1 MCSIHKMA
9 TVMKLEPIRM
19 GDLLKSS
26 EPAGSKYIPPSRRGT
41 EQTDKL
47 DMGDKNFP
55 SLGPATKKISAWG
68 KTAEPSTPVKT
79 GPSLSDKI
87 KEKLRLDAL
96 EEEERTR
103 VPESDVWKMTR
114 GQLQAGGWDILNL
127 GETKVQEESK
137 LLRTYSFTQE
147 GLSFYDYTYYLR
159 KPTKARV
166 VEVGPAVIQEDL
178 DYEDLDDLDE
188 WE

>member
-1 MCSIHKMA
+1 MA

-19 GDLLKSS
+19 GDLLKNS
-26 EPAGSKYIPPSRRGT
+26 EPSTKYVPPSRRGT

-55 SLGPATKKISAWG
+55 SLGPATKKVSTWG
-68 KTAEPSTPVKT
+68 KTVESST

-96 EEEERTR
+96 EEEERAR

-114 GQLQAGGWDILNL
+114 GQLQAGGWDILSL
-127 GETKVQEESK
+127 GETSVQEESK

-159 KPTKARV
+159 KPIKTRV
-166 VEVGPAVIQEDL
+166 VEVGPAVIQEDI
-178 DYEDLDDLDE
+178 EDLEDLDE
-188 WE
+188 WD

>member
-1 MCSIHKMA
+1 MSNLRNKVNLIGRVGNTPEKKEVGNGYTLTRFSIA
-9 TVMKLEPIRM
+9 TNESLKDNATGEWKKLTTWHNV
-19 GDLLKSS
+19 
-26 EPAGSKYIPPSRRGT
+26 Y
-41 EQTDKL
+41 
-47 DMGDKNFP
+47 
-55 SLGPATKKISAWG
+55 AWG

-96 EEEERTR
+96 EEEERAR

-114 GQLQAGGWDILNL
+114 GQLQAGGWDILSL

-159 KPTKARV
+159 KPIKTRV
-166 VEVGPAVIQEDL
+166 VEVGPAVIQEDI
-178 DYEDLDDLDE
+178 EDLEDLDE
-188 WE
+188 WD

>member
-1 MCSIHKMA
+1 MA

-19 GDLLKSS
+19 GDLLKNS
-26 EPAGSKYIPPSRRGT
+26 EPSTSKYVPPNRRGT
-41 EQTDKL
+41 DQVDKL

-55 SLGPATKKISAWG
+55 SLGPATKKVPAWG
-68 KTAEPSTPVKT
+68 KTVESST

-96 EEEERTR
+96 EEEERAR

-114 GQLQAGGWDILNL
+114 GQLQAGGWDILSL
-127 GETKVQEESK
+127 GETSVQEESK

-159 KPTKARV
+159 KPIKTRV
-166 VEVGPAVIQEDL
+166 VELGPAVIQEEL
-178 DYEDLDDLDE
+178 EDLEDLEDIDE
-188 WE
+188 WD

>member
-1 MCSIHKMA
+1 MA

-19 GDLLKSS
+19 GDLLKNS
-26 EPAGSKYIPPSRRGT
+26 EPSTKYVPPSRRGT
-41 EQTDKL
+41 EQADKL

-55 SLGPATKKISAWG
+55 SLGPATKKVSAWG

-96 EEEERTR
+96 EEEERAR

-114 GQLQAGGWDILNL
+114 GQLQAGGWDILSL
-127 GETKVQEESK
+127 GETNVQEESK

-159 KPTKARV
+159 KPTKTRV
-166 VEVGPAVIQEDL
+166 VEVGPAVIQEEL
-178 DYEDLDDLDE
+178 EDLEDLEDIDE

>member
-1 MCSIHKMA
+1 MA

-19 GDLLKSS
+19 GDLLKNS
-26 EPAGSKYIPPSRRGT
+26 EPSSKYVPPNRRGT
-41 EQTDKL
+41 DQVDKL

-55 SLGPATKKISAWG
+55 SLGPATKRVPAWG
-68 KTAEPSTPVKT
+68 KTAEPST
-79 GPSLSDKI
+79 GLSLSDKI

-96 EEEERTR
+96 EEEERAR

-114 GQLQAGGWDILNL
+114 AQLQAGGWDILSL
-127 GETKVQEESK
+127 GETIVQEESK

-159 KPTKARV
+159 KPTRTRV
-166 VEVGPAVIQEDL
+166 VEVGPAVIQEDI
-178 DYEDLDDLDE
+178 EDLEDIDE
-188 WE
+188 WD

>member
-1 MCSIHKMA
+1 
-9 TVMKLEPIRM
+9 M
-19 GDLLKSS
+19 GDLLKNS
-26 EPAGSKYIPPSRRGT
+26 EPASSKYIPPSRRGT

-55 SLGPATKKISAWG
+55 SLGPASKKISAWG
-68 KTAEPSTPVKT
+68 KPVEPSTPVKT

-96 EEEERTR
+96 EEEERAK

-114 GQLQAGGWDILNL
+114 GQLQAGGWDILSL

-147 GLSFYDYTYYLR
+147 GLSFYDYAYYLR
-159 KPTKARV
+159 KPTKTRV
-166 VEVGPAVIQEDL
+166 VNVMPTVIQEEVYYEDDL
-178 DYEDLDDLDE
+178 EDLDA